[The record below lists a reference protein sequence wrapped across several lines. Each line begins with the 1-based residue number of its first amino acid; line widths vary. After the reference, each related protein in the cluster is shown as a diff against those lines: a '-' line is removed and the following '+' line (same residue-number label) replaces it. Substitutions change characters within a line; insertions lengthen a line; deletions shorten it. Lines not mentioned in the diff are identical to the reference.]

1 MNMLNMILSSEVI
14 RSIGWTLLHSLWE
27 GAILLVLASVLVWLF
42 RKHSAT
48 IRYAILC
55 AAMVLILFSSL
66 LTFYFIYTPVPGNL
80 VDETVNIIVTGGE
93 LNTSVPIRYSG
104 LQGAF
109 TGLFQNINRFIE
121 SNSHYLAYCWFIGFL
136 LFMVRYLG
144 GLFYIGK
151 LRSRGLVRAGKHW
164 KERALRLAR
173 QSGIRKNIRIFE
185 SIYIR
190 VPLTVGYLKPVI
202 LFPVGMLGSI
212 PPEQVEAI
220 LLHEMAHIL
229 RRDYLVNAL
238 QSIMEAIF
246 FYHPAVW
253 IISEKIRTER
263 ENICDD
269 IAVKQSNDTLNYIKA
284 LTNMENL
291 TSKSPVLINA
301 FSGGKRRL
309 INRVRRMVYTEGKR
323 IKPAEG
329 LVTLL
334 VLITLAFIFGTGANM
349 NTIKAG
355 TAANPGGPAIN
366 PDAVNSFTSFTPSH
380 SDERISSVTPTEEM
394 NPVPG
399 EYYST
404 FVAEPDT
411 TKEKPADDAGAEAE
425 IDAAREQALKK
436 IQEAEFLKQEAMEAY
451 HEALKEYHDLMKDIR
466 MDEWESN
473 FNWIMADS
481 LDSTAIIIGPNPRGV
496 YFFSD
501 KDFQD
506 IPMPE
511 LYEFEHPDPG
521 KYEYSY
527 RFRSPKRVEIFKGGD
542 DQEIIIRERD
552 KDILWEEKNRQVEE
566 ELRWV
571 EKDLLDKQRE
581 IEKRIIVPSPDI
593 RIHAPGVEP
602 YYFYKEEKGPER
614 IIRQELLD
622 DRLIFP
628 GKDYIIELNP
638 GDMYINGEK
647 QPKDVFKKY
656 KKIYEGLMEDLLE
669 VPVKMVF

>member
-1 MNMLNMILSSEVI
+1 VNIFVAGGTVNSSEP
-14 RSIGWTLLHSLWE
+14 
-27 GAILLVLASVLVWLF
+27 ILLSGMQGIF
-42 RKHSAT
+42 MG
-48 IRYAILC
+48 LC
-55 AAMVLILFSSL
+55 LDISH
-66 LTFYFIYTPVPGNL
+66 
-80 VDETVNIIVTGGE
+80 
-93 LNTSVPIRYSG
+93 
-104 LQGAF
+104 
-109 TGLFQNINRFIE
+109 FIE
-121 SNSHYLAYCWFIGFL
+121 SNSHYLAFCWFIGFI

-151 LRSRGLVRAGKHW
+151 LKSRGLVRPGKHW
-164 KERALRLAR
+164 KEKALELAR
-173 QSGIRKNIRIFE
+173 KSGIRKNIRIFE
-185 SIYIR
+185 SIYVR
-190 VPLTVGYLKPVI
+190 VPLTAGYLKPVI
-202 LFPVGMLGSI
+202 LFPIGMLGSI

-301 FSGGKRRL
+301 FSGRKRRL
-309 INRVRRMVYTEGKR
+309 INRVRRMVYTEGRR
-323 IKPAEG
+323 IRPAEG

-334 VLITLAFIFGTGANM
+334 VLITLAIIFGAGANI
-349 NTIKAG
+349 NTSKAG
-355 TAANPGGPAIN
+355 TAAYPGGPAIN
-366 PDAVNSFTSFTPSH
+366 PDAVNSFTSFAASPSDAGTSH
-380 SDERISSVTPTEEM
+380 ATGTDVMI
-394 NPVPG
+394 PVSG
-399 EYYST
+399 EYRST
-404 FVAEPDT
+404 LIAGPDT
-411 TKEKPADDAGAEAE
+411 TKGSPEDKARAEAE
-425 IDAAREQALKK
+425 KDAAREEALKK
-436 IQEAEFLKQEAMEAY
+436 IQEAEFLKQEAMQAY
-451 HEALKEYHDLMKDIR
+451 HDALKDYHDLMKDFR
-466 MDEWESN
+466 MEEWESN
-473 FNWIMADS
+473 FNWVFSDS
-481 LDSTAIIIGPNPRGV
+481 LDSTAIIIGHNPRGV

-501 KDFQD
+501 KDFKD

-511 LYEFEHPDPG
+511 FYEFDGPDPG
-521 KYEYSY
+521 KYDYSY
-527 RFRSPKRVEIFKGGD
+527 RFRSPKRVEIYKDGD

-566 ELRWV
+566 ELKWV
-571 EKDLLDKQRE
+571 EKDLLDKQRQ

-593 RIHAPGVEP
+593 RIHAPRVEP
-602 YYFYKEEKGPER
+602 YYFYKEEKGPEH

-638 GDMYINGEK
+638 GEMYINGEK
-647 QPKDVFKKY
+647 QPKDVYKKY
-656 KKIYEGLMEDLLE
+656 KKIYEGLTEDLLE